1 MPAPDADL
9 LRCYVEELAYLRNM
23 GERFA
28 SRYPKVARRLELQA
42 EECPDPH
49 VERLIESFAFLTARI
64 QSDLDDDFP
73 EIARAL
79 LDVLYPHYL
88 QPTPSMTV
96 VRFDA
101 KPKNTAGA
109 DIPRGTPLF
118 VTTAEGDVCRFRTS
132 YPLTIWPI
140 SVIDAKFVEATDYRF
155 PNTLRR
161 PGSVLRLTL
170 QSQGEPFEV
179 LGVDKLRFYLRGEM
193 VVDRLYAM
201 LFEGREEKAVI
212 VPRGATDIPAPPY
225 LRVTPV
231 GFGEDEAVIHENLD
245 HDRANRTGSITH
257 PPVAPH
263 SAYRLL
269 QEYFAF
275 EEKFHFFDVHGLQH
289 AQGTEI
295 DLLFL
300 LDAEPR
306 GRMHL
311 TPDSFVLGC
320 TPAVNLFKK
329 TSEPIRVD
337 QRRHEYRIVADHRRT
352 SAQIHSIRSM
362 SGSSDAGVK
371 SRQYAPYYSYTHA
384 MAQEQQSAYW
394 HARRD
399 ESGEMFVSFYDAAFD
414 ASLPADEVV
423 FAHLWCTN
431 GPLAAELTANHP
443 MQTDEVLPV
452 TQIVNLRKPTLPV
465 DAPARGEA
473 LWRLVSQ
480 LSLSYLSLGGDD
492 QEKGAASLREMLLL
506 YCGDESRAHRQRI
519 HAIEAVSSEKIV
531 RRVAGTSANGFC
543 RGTRVT
549 VEFSDELFSSDASRL
564 FATMLS
570 HFFGLHASINSFTQ
584 LQVRRKGTERAR
596 EEKGHQWPLMPGS
609 RPVL

>member
-1 MPAPDADL
+1 MAAPDANL
-9 LRCYVEELAYLRNM
+9 LRCYLEELSYLRGM

-28 SRYPKVARRLELQA
+28 ARYPKVARRLELQA
-42 EECPDPH
+42 DECPDPH

-64 QSDLDDDFP
+64 QSNLDDDYP
-73 EIARAL
+73 EIATAL
-79 LDVLYPHYL
+79 LEVLYPQYL
-88 QPTPSMTV
+88 QPTPSMTI

-101 KPKNTAGA
+101 KPKNTTGA
-109 DIPRGTPLF
+109 KIERGTPLF

-132 YPLTIWPI
+132 YEVNVWPI
-140 SVIDAKFVEATDYRF
+140 SVVDAKFVDASDYRF
-155 PNTLRR
+155 RTQQRAA
-161 PGSVLRLTL
+161 SVLRLTL
-170 QSQGEPFEV
+170 QSQGEPFEL
-179 LGVDKLRFYLRGEM
+179 LGVDTLRFYLRGEM
-193 VVDRLYAM
+193 VVNRLYSM
-201 LFEGREEKAVI
+201 LFDGAPEKAVV
-212 VPRGATDIPAPPY
+212 VPRGATDVPTPPY

-231 GFGEDEAVIHENLD
+231 GFADEEAVLHENLD
-245 HDRANRTGSITH
+245 HDRARRADSRTH

-263 SAYRLL
+263 PAYRLL

-289 AQGTEI
+289 AKGTEI

-300 LDAEPR
+300 LDAEAR

-311 TPDSFVLGC
+311 GADSFVLGC

-337 QRRHEYRIVADHRRT
+337 QRRTEYRVVPDHRRT
-352 SAQIHSIRSM
+352 SAEIHSIRSV
-362 SGSSDAGVK
+362 SGLSDAAVK

-384 MAQEQQSAYW
+384 MARANQGAYW

-399 ESGEMFVSFYDAAFD
+399 AGGDTYLSFHDAEFD
-414 ASLPADEVV
+414 PSLPADEVV

-431 GPLAAELTANHP
+431 GTLATELSANAP

-452 TQIVNLRKPTLPV
+452 TQIVNLRKPTLPI
-465 DAPARGEA
+465 APPARGES
-473 LWRLVSQ
+473 LWRFVSQ
-480 LSLSYLSLGGDD
+480 LSLSHLSLGGAD
-492 QEKGAASLREMLLL
+492 AAAALREMLLL
-506 YCGDESRAHRQRI
+506 YSDEDSRAHRQRI
-519 HAIEAVSSEKIV
+519 DAIESVDSEKIV
-531 RRVAGTSANGFC
+531 RRVPGTSANGFC

-549 VEFSDELFSSDASRL
+549 VELADHLFASDAARL
-564 FATMLS
+564 FGAVLS

-584 LQVRRKGTERAR
+584 LEVRRKGSDRDAKIDR
-596 EEKGHQWPLMPGS
+596 GKGHQWPLMPGS

>member
-9 LRCYVEELAYLRNM
+9 LRCYLEELSYLRGM

-28 SRYPKVARRLELQA
+28 ARYPKVARRLELQA
-42 EECPDPH
+42 DECPDPH

-64 QSDLDDDFP
+64 QSDLDNDFP
-73 EIARAL
+73 EIANAL
-79 LDVLYPHYL
+79 LDVLYPQYL
-88 QPTPSMTV
+88 QSTPSMTI

-101 KPKNTAGA
+101 KPKNTTGA
-109 DIPRGTPLF
+109 TIARGTPLF

-132 YPLTIWPI
+132 YATTIYPI
-140 SVIDAKFVEATDYRF
+140 SVVDAQFVEASDYRF
-155 PNTLRR
+155 RTQSRAA
-161 PGSVLRLTL
+161 SVLRVTL

-179 LGVDKLRFYLRGEM
+179 LGVDTLRFYLRGEM
-193 VVDRLYAM
+193 VVNRLYSM
-201 LFEGREEKAVI
+201 LFEGAPEKAVV
-212 VPRGATDIPAPPY
+212 VPRGSTDVPAPPY

-231 GFGEDEAVIHENLD
+231 GFADDESVIHENVD
-245 HDRANRTGSITH
+245 DDRTRRTNSATH

-263 SAYRLL
+263 PAYRLL

-289 AQGTEI
+289 AKGTEI

-300 LDAEPR
+300 LDSEAR
-306 GRMHL
+306 GRMHVGAE
-311 TPDSFVLGC
+311 SFVLGC

-337 QRRHEYRIVADHRRT
+337 HRRTEYRIVADHRRS
-352 SAQIHSIRSM
+352 SAEIHSIRSV

-371 SRQYAPYYSYTHA
+371 SRQFAPYYSYTHA
-384 MAQEQQSAYW
+384 MAQENQRAYW

-399 ESGEMFVSFYDAAFD
+399 EGGDTYLSFHDAAFD

-431 GPLAAELTANHP
+431 GTLAAELTANYP

-465 DAPARGEA
+465 AAPARGES
-473 LWRLVSQ
+473 LWRLVSH
-480 LSLSYLSLGGDD
+480 LSLSYLSLGGD
-492 QEKGAASLREMLLL
+492 EAAAALREILLL
-506 YCGDESRAHRQRI
+506 YCGEESRAHRQRI
-519 HAIEAVSSEKIV
+519 DSILSVQSDKIV
-531 RRVAGTSANGFC
+531 RRVPGTSANGFC
-543 RGTRVT
+543 RGTRVK
-549 VEFSDELFSSDASRL
+549 VEFADYLFASDAARL
-564 FATMLS
+564 FGTVLS

-584 LQVRRKGTERAR
+584 LEVRRAGTERNVTL
-596 EEKGHQWPLMPGS
+596 EPGKGQQWPLMPGS
-609 RPVL
+609 RAVL